1 MSEGKVVL
9 FWSSMATFV
18 VVFLVLFSQI
28 LFPFIAGIALA
39 YFLNPVV
46 VRANNFGLRRWIS
59 ATLVLVG
66 FGLVLNNF
74 FNLILVNIIL

>member
-28 LFPFIAGIALA
+28 LLPFIAGIALA
-39 YFLNPVV
+39 YFFDS
-46 VRANNFGLRRWIS
+46 RNFCIS
-59 ATLVLVG
+59 LG
-66 FGLVLNNF
+66 Y
-74 FNLILVNIIL
+74 